1 MKLEKIHKIE
11 DKAYE
16 RAIEVVNQCV
26 SKHGL
31 FASGGKRGYKGVWSR
46 DSFITFLGA
55 SLIQDKTFEKTFKK
69 SLEILGRHQSKKGQ
83 IPNAVLHFERRR
95 PQVDYQSI
103 DSSLWYIIGHCTY
116 KKRYKDESLFHKH
129 KEKINQALTWLS
141 YQDIGENI
149 MLEQLPTTD
158 WQDAFPEKYG
168 MTISTQALYYK
179 ALNLMGKKETANK
192 LKFLVNRKKGVRLW
206 NGEYYWAY
214 RWKNHNKYKEIGE
227 WFDSFGN
234 LISIIFGLSSK
245 EMSLKIL
252 ETIKKKK
259 IYYPFPVKSI
269 HPPITRES
277 EYWEDYYMD
286 CEAGQPHK
294 YLNGGIWP
302 YLGGFY
308 VVALIKLKKFKEAKK
323 QLKKLAE
330 SNLRGNT
337 FPEWIDPI
345 TWKTHGRFQAW
356 NAGTYILA
364 YQSLKSKK
372 ILL

>member
-1 MKLEKIHKIE
+1 MNLEKIHHIE

-26 SKHGL
+26 NKYGL

-46 DSFITFLGA
+46 DSVITFLGA
-55 SLIQDKTFEKTFKK
+55 SLVEDRNFQNTFRK
-69 SLEILGRHQSKKGQ
+69 SLEILGKYQSRKGQ
-83 IPNAVLHFERRR
+83 IPNAVLNFERRR

-103 DSSLWYIIGHCTY
+103 DSSLWYIIGHYLY
-116 KKRYKDESLFHKH
+116 KRRYKDETLFHKE
-129 KEKINQALTWLS
+129 KEKIDLALFWLS
-141 YQDIGENI
+141 YQDVGEDI

-168 MTISTQALYYK
+168 RTISTQALYYYVLK
-179 ALNLMGKKETANK
+179 LMGKRETAHK
-192 LKFLVNRKKGVRLW
+192 LKFLVNRKKGARLW
-206 NGEYYWAY
+206 NGEFYYAY
-214 RWKNHNKYKEIGE
+214 RWKNHNKYKEVGE

-234 LISIIFGLSSK
+234 LTAVVFDLSSK
-245 EMSLKIL
+245 QMGLKIL
-252 ETIKKKK
+252 EHIKTRK

-269 HPPITRES
+269 HPPITKES
-277 EYWEDYYMD
+277 EYWEDYYLD
-286 CEAGQPHK
+286 CEAGQPYK

-302 YLGGFY
+302 YIGGFY
-308 VVALIKLKKFKEAKK
+308 VLSLIKLKKFKEAKK

-345 TWKTHGRFQAW
+345 KWKTHGRFQAW
-356 NAGTYILA
+356 SAGMYMFA
-364 YQSLKSKK
+364 YQSLKAKK
-372 ILL
+372 VLL